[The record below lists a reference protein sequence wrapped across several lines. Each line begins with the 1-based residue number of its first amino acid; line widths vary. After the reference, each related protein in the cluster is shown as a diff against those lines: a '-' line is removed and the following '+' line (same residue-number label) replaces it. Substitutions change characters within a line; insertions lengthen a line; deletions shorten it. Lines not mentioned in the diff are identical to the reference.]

1 MLTHYT
7 PYRSDVSANLGSPRA
22 QNLKGLRIKG
32 RTTGDSAGLYDEV
45 KDMVSTDIIV
55 NNKPTKVFTA
65 EHRIIGFNNKPF
77 SELGDLSA
85 IVFNEDKEMVGMLFA
100 GCKVTGAGYFTYIK
114 DLFNDIVVRTGAA
127 GIRLPKT

>member
-1 MLTHYT
+1 M
-7 PYRSDVSANLGSPRA
+7 
-22 QNLKGLRIKG
+22 
-32 RTTGDSAGLYDEV
+32 
-45 KDMVSTDIIV
+45 STDIIV

-85 IVFNEDKEMVGMLFA
+85 IVFNEDKKMVGMLFA
-100 GCKVTGAGYFTYIK
+100 GCKVTGVEYFTHIK

>member
-1 MLTHYT
+1 MQIDGTSQL
-7 PYRSDVSANLGSPRA
+7 RQSKSP
-22 QNLKGLRIKG
+22 NLKGLRIKG
-32 RTTGDSAGLYDEV
+32 RTTGDSTGLYDEV

-55 NNKPTKVFTA
+55 NNKPTKVFTT

-100 GCKVTGAGYFTYIK
+100 GCKVTGAGYFIYIK